1 MAGYQ
6 APPGYQAPSAQNGGE
21 AGWYQQGVASPPVPM
36 EGTKP
41 ISGPGTGG
49 YFGAQQQG
57 QGVPHELPSRQE
69 PQELPGRQE
78 PHELQ

>member
-41 ISGPGTGG
+41 
-49 YFGAQQQG
+49 
-57 QGVPHELPSRQE
+57 HELPSRQE